1 MIIVLKSSLALSQQ
15 KCKRHGAV
23 GRTFMPASG
32 GDYEEEFSL
41 GTCGR
46 GANHDKPD
54 KQRRVGKVICESFL
68 MDSFPH
74 NRQQCDF
81 NKRTEQT
88 TETQAH
94 FVSLSWI

>member
-23 GRTFMPASG
+23 GRTFVPASG

-46 GANHDKPD
+46 GANHDKTD
-54 KQRRVGKVICESFL
+54 KQRRVGRVICEALNWFRFRTSVPL
-68 MDSFPH
+68 T
-74 NRQQCDF
+74 
-81 NKRTEQT
+81 NKQKCMQT
-88 TETQAH
+88 
-94 FVSLSWI
+94 